1 MLELGERYFSPS
13 EELGD
18 DEAEFK
24 SITYEKPV
32 SNWRAL

>member
-13 EELGD
+13 EEVGD

-24 SITYEKPV
+24 SIQYEKIIE
-32 SNWRAL
+32 NWRAA